1 MASDGSVTKW
11 LGRLKDGDPAAVQQI
26 WERYFNRLVGLAR
39 RKLGGAHPRVADEED
54 IALSAIDSF
63 CRNAENGRF
72 PQLMDRDGLWRLL
85 VVITARKV
93 FRLIRDQ
100 SRQKRGR
107 RATESAQ
114 MPLDLPNL
122 EEILSREPSPLMAA
136 QIGEEYR
143 RLLGLLDDPELES
156 VALARMDGYSVDEI
170 ADKIGKAPRSVK
182 RKLHLIRELWEKDMS
197 VE

>member
-1 MASDGSVTKW
+1 MARPAPGWRPGCRATN
-11 LGRLKDGDPAAVQQI
+11 LGA
-26 WERYFNRLVGLAR
+26 YFHRLVGLAR
-39 RKLGGAHPRVADEED
+39 HKLAGANPRIADEED

-72 PQLMDRDGLWRLL
+72 PELMDRDGLWRLL

-100 SRQKRGR
+100 GRRKRGGKV
-107 RATESAQ
+107 AETAAKSA
-114 MPLDLPNL
+114 DAPNL
-122 EEILSREPSPLMAA
+122 EEVLSREPSPEMAA

-156 VALARMDGYSVDEI
+156 VALASDGGLHGGGDRGQAWEST
-170 ADKIGKAPRSVK
+170 RSVK
-182 RKLHLIRELWEKDMS
+182 RKLHLIRTLWEKEVDC
-197 VE
+197 

>member
-1 MASDGSVTKW
+1 MASEGSVTQW
-11 LGRLKDGDPAAVQQI
+11 LGRLQDGDPAAVQQI
-26 WERYFNRLVGLAR
+26 WERYFHRLVGLAR
-39 RKLGGAHPRVADEED
+39 HKLAGARPRVADEED
-54 IALSAIDSF
+54 VALSAIDSF

-100 SRQKRGR
+100 SRKKRSGKSVDFT
-107 RATESAQ
+107 ANA
-114 MPLDLPNL
+114 PNL
-122 EEILSREPSPLMAA
+122 EEVLSREPSPEMAA

-156 VALARMDGYSVDEI
+156 VALARMEGFSVEDI
-170 ADKIGKAPRSVK
+170 ANKLGKAPRSVK
-182 RKLHLIRELWEKDMS
+182 RKLHLIRELWEKE
-197 VE
+197 VEF